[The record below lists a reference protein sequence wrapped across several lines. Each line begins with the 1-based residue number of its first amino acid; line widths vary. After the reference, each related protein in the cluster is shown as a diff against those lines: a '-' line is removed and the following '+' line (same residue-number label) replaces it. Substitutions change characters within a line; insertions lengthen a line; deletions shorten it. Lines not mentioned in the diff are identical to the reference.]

1 MHLCGK
7 GGCGVSPAGGGR
19 WSFSSAQ
26 SRCDHT
32 GVLCPVLGSSAQER
46 YGHTGVS
53 AVKATK
59 LFRDWTWFSADSWT
73 PMGILLLSITTIG
86 KDWKGRARLL
96 TEVSR
101 TRMRDNKHCKFWLG
115 VSIFYWFYYL
125 HIFFYHES
133 DQTLE
138 QVPRNNVKSP
148 FSDIF
153 KTWPENHFKLPFNWP
168 SFDR

>member
-7 GGCGVSPAGGGR
+7 GGCGVSPAGEGR

-125 HIFFYHES
+125 HIFFLPWEWSNTRTGAQKRCQISILGHIQNLTRKS
-133 DQTLE
+133 LQTA
-138 QVPRNNVKSP
+138 
-148 FSDIF
+148 I
-153 KTWPENHFKLPFNWP
+153 
-168 SFDR
+168 